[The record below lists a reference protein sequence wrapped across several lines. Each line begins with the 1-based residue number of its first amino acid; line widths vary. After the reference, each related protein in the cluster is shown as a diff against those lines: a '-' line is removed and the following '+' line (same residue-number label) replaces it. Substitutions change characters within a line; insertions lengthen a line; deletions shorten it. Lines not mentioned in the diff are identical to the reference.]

1 MTQKIAAQLYTL
13 RDFTKT
19 ELDFATTLARLAK
32 IGYRAVQISAV
43 AAMAGEAPLVSP
55 TLARKMLDD
64 NGITCIATHRSW
76 DELARNTQKEIDFHK
91 TIGCDFVA
99 IGSLPSIYL
108 EQKADGLR
116 QWLKDA
122 QPVIEKLEAAGLQFG
137 YHNHT
142 AEFERTGPDR
152 KPLFDILIEQTNPE
166 LLIELDVAW
175 VEHVGFNPIR
185 IIERLHGRIP
195 VIHLRDKE
203 FTGGRVMMA
212 PVGEGNFDW
221 ATLLPALK
229 AAGVKWY
236 AIELEDISGD
246 MFDGMRSSFDFLSR
260 FDL

>member
-1 MTQKIAAQLYTL
+1 MTEKIAAQLYTL

-19 ELDFATTLARLAK
+19 ELDFAATLAKIAK

-43 AAMAGEAPLVSP
+43 AAMAGEPPLVSP

-99 IGSLPSIYL
+99 IGSLPSVYR
-108 EQKADGLR
+108 EKKADGLR
-116 QWLKDA
+116 QWIKDA
-122 QPVIEKLEAAGLQFG
+122 QPVIEKLAASGLQFG
-137 YHNHT
+137 YHNHD
-142 AEFERTGPDR
+142 AEFERTGSDR

-175 VEHVGFNPIR
+175 VEHVGFNPVR

-203 FTGGRVMMA
+203 FACGRVMMS

-221 ATLLPALK
+221 PTLMPALK

-246 MFDGMRSSFDFLSR
+246 LFEGMRSSFDFLSR